1 MYKFKKDFIK
11 NKYMPLIKW
20 YVENIGKDSYYE
32 KVLGQLIYLQEFDVK
47 VVSVPETMWCEIDD
61 ADDLA
66 RAKKQFEIN

>member
-1 MYKFKKDFIK
+1 MKPTHI
-11 NKYMPLIKW
+11 
-20 YVENIGKDSYYE
+20 EHIGIAVASLDEAIPYYE